1 MFISKKHVSRRAVL
15 KGAGVSIALPL
26 LDAMIPAATA
36 LAQTAAGPTPRLGFI
51 YFPHGAVMNSWTPT
65 GAGKNFALSPILTP
79 LAKYQSHMTVVS
91 GLRNRATEQAAAHGL
106 MEETWLTG
114 IDPAKALASGVPNA
128 GVSVDQLAAAA
139 IGQSTPFPSLELK
152 TEPRGGS
159 HCYAGVGKP
168 LPMEYNPRT
177 VFYRLFGPGDSP
189 EQRLGILTHTGSI
202 LDRVQQESLRFQ
214 AALGSPDRHRVSS
227 YLESVREVERRV
239 QNMIDQDLSALD
251 IPAAPLGVPEDL
263 EAYMRLM
270 FDLIALAYQANLT
283 RVATFQMAM
292 EISMRAYTQVDISEA
307 FHPLSHHAEDPSN
320 LEKLVRIQT
329 YHSRLFAHFIERLA
343 STEDGDG
350 SLLDHSII
358 LYGSNMSN
366 SDKHDSRPLP
376 LAVFGHGHGR
386 IAGGQHIAHPADG
399 YYANLLVTLLD
410 RAGVPIEA
418 VGDSTGDLGEV

>member
-1 MFISKKHVSRRAVL
+1 MFLSKKHVSRRAVL
-15 KGAGVSIALPL
+15 QGAGVSLGLPL

-36 LAQTAAGPTPRLGFI
+36 LAQTAAAPNPRLGFV
-51 YFPHGAVMNSWTPT
+51 YFPHGAVMTAWTPA
-65 GAGKNFALSPILTP
+65 GAGNEFTPSPILAP
-79 LAKYQSHMTVVS
+79 LAKYKSFMTVIS
-91 GLRNRATEQAAAHGL
+91 GLRNRATDQAAAHGL

-114 IDPAKALASGVPNA
+114 IDPAKIAASGVPNA
-128 GVSVDQLAAAA
+128 GVSIDQLAAAA

-189 EQRLGILTHTGSI
+189 AQRLGILTHTGSI
-202 LDRVQQESLRFQ
+202 LDRVQQESARFE
-214 AALGSPDRHRVSS
+214 AKLGGADRQRLGG

-251 IPAAPLGVPEDL
+251 LPAAPLGVPEDL

-329 YHSRLFAHFIERLA
+329 YHSRLFAHFLERLA
-343 STEDGDG
+343 TTEDGDG
-350 SLLDHSII
+350 SLLDHTVV

-366 SDKHDSRPLP
+366 SDKHDSAPLP
-376 LAVFGHGHGR
+376 LVLFGHAHGR
-386 IAGGQHIAHPADG
+386 IQGGRHIVYPPDSH
-399 YYANLLVTLLD
+399 YANLLVTLLD
-410 RAGVPIEA
+410 RVGVPVDA
-418 VGDSTGDLGEV
+418 VGDSTGDLAEV

>member
-1 MFISKKHVSRRAVL
+1 MFISKKHVSRRTVL
-15 KGAGVSIALPL
+15 KGAGASIALPL
-26 LDAMIPAATA
+26 LDAMIPAGTV
-36 LAQTAAGPTPRLGFI
+36 LAQTAAQPTPRLGFI
-51 YFPHGAVMNSWTPT
+51 YFPHGAVMKSWTPAA
-65 GAGKNFALSPILTP
+65 AGKGFVPSPILAP
-79 LAKYQSHMTVVS
+79 LAKYRSHMTVIS

-114 IDPAKALASGVPNA
+114 IDPAKVASSGVPNA
-128 GVSVDQLAAAA
+128 GVSVDQVAAAA

-202 LDRVQQESLRFQ
+202 LDRVQQETARFQ
-214 AALGSPDRHRVSS
+214 AKLGAADQRRVGN

-239 QNMIDQDLSALD
+239 QNMVDQDLSALD
-251 IPAAPLGVPEDL
+251 IPTAPLGVPEDL
-263 EAYMRLM
+263 EAHMHLM

-329 YHSRLFAHFIERLA
+329 YHSRLLAHFIERMA
-343 STEDGDG
+343 TTEDGDG
-350 SLLDHSII
+350 SLLDHSLI

-366 SDKHDSRPLP
+366 SDKHDSAPLP
-376 LAVFGHGHGR
+376 LVVFGHGHGR
-386 IAGGQHIAHPADG
+386 FAGGQHVVYPPDSH
-399 YYANLLVTLLD
+399 YANLLVTLLD

-418 VGDSTGDLGEV
+418 VGDSTGDLSEV

>member
-36 LAQTAAGPTPRLGFI
+36 LAQTAAQPAPRLGFI
-51 YFPHGAVMNSWTPT
+51 YFPHGAVMAHWTPS
-65 GAGKNFALSPILTP
+65 APGKDFALSPILAP
-79 LAKYQSHMTVVS
+79 LAKHRSHMTVVS
-91 GLRNRATEQAAAHGL
+91 GLRNRATDQAAAHGL

-114 IDPAKALASGVPNA
+114 IDPAKASASGVANA
-128 GVSVDQLAAAA
+128 GVSIDQIAAAA
-139 IGQSTPFPSLELK
+139 IGQGTPFPSLELK
-152 TEPRGGS
+152 TEPRGGT
-159 HCYAGVGKP
+159 HCYAGLGQP

-177 VFYRLFGPGDSP
+177 VFYRLFGPGDSAA
-189 EQRLGILTHTGSI
+189 QRLAILGHTGSI
-202 LDRVQQESLRFQ
+202 LDRVQQETARFQ
-214 AALGSPDRHRVSS
+214 AKLGAPDRQRVEG

-251 IPAAPLGVPEDL
+251 IPSAPLGVPEDL
-263 EAYMRLM
+263 EEHMELM

-292 EISMRAYTQVDISEA
+292 EISMRAYTQVEISEA
-307 FHPLSHHAEDPSN
+307 FHPLSHHADDPSN

-329 YHSRLFAHFIERLA
+329 YHSRLLTHFIDRLVA
-343 STEDGDG
+343 TEDGDG

-366 SDKHDSRPLP
+366 SDKHDSAPLP
-376 LAVFGHGHGR
+376 LVIFGHGYGR
-386 IAGGQHIAHPADG
+386 VAGGQHIVYPPDSQ
-399 YYANLLVTLLD
+399 YANLLVTVLE
-410 RAGVPIEA
+410 RAGVPVDA
-418 VGDSTGDLGEV
+418 VGDSTGDLAEV

>member
-1 MFISKKHVSRRAVL
+1 MFISKKHVSRRTVL

-26 LDAMIPAATA
+26 LDAMIPAGTA
-36 LAQTAAGPTPRLGFI
+36 LAQTAAGPAPRLGFI
-51 YFPHGAVMNSWTPT
+51 YFPHGAVMKSWTPT
-65 GAGKNFALSPILTP
+65 GTGKDFTLSPILAP
-79 LAKYQSHMTVVS
+79 LAKYKSHMTVVS

-114 IDPAKALASGVPNA
+114 IDPAKAASSGVPNA
-128 GVSVDQLAAAA
+128 GVSVDQLAAAT

-159 HCYAGVGKP
+159 HCYAGLGRP

-202 LDRVQQESLRFQ
+202 LDRVQQESARFQ
-214 AALGSPDRHRVSS
+214 AKLGAADQQRVGN

-239 QNMIDQDLSALD
+239 QNMIEQDLSALD
-251 IPAAPLGVPEDL
+251 IPTAPLGVPEDL
-263 EAYMRLM
+263 EVYIRLM

-329 YHSRLFAHFIERLA
+329 YHSRLLVHFIERLA
-343 STEDGDG
+343 STEDGGG
-350 SLLDHSII
+350 SLLDNSIDRRRQD
-358 LYGSNMSN
+358 G
-366 SDKHDSRPLP
+366 HAHRGQAE
-376 LAVFGHGHGR
+376 LAPGAARIRIRRGR
-386 IAGGQHIAHPADG
+386 SAAQRGG
-399 YYANLLVTLLD
+399 
-410 RAGVPIEA
+410 R
-418 VGDSTGDLGEV
+418 